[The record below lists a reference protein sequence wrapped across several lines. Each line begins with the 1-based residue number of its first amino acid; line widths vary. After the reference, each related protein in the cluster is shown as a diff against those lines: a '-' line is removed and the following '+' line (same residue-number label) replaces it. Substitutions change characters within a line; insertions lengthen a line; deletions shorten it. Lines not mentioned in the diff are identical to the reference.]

1 MCSHSS
7 AATAATSTVRAEAVI
22 IMIRRG
28 DTRSV
33 TAPPS
38 SIKPARGIAPTM
50 LIVPSAM
57 LDPVSPSTS
66 HGSAT
71 K

>member
-1 MCSHSS
+1 
-7 AATAATSTVRAEAVI
+7 
-22 IMIRRG
+22 MIRRG

-38 SIKPARGIAPTM
+38 SIKPARGIAAVM